1 MRTAYSLK
9 HSKISIK
16 FILWKRIECKKW
28 NNRVNPLDMFNI
40 LLTLTTT
47 CCEQLYKCAPIRSPA
62 LHCDSPDCYICSGC
76 VSVCLCLCI
85 WFALSLALPIR
96 FYFCF
101 LTHFFYILFRLKVFT
116 VINELMFSW
125 NKVFFPVSLALSQLN
140 AKVLCQLNVNGEYEV
155 LAPSIECYQFHVRHF
170 SNVLHYIAWPP
181 ILFSIEID
189 FHWIAHM
196 FVFFLLL
203 FPFSFFVLSFWKENI
218 VSDVGK
224 KTHTNRNHVIG
235 LFGCVTNYWRHL
247 DN

>member
-1 MRTAYSLK
+1 MLWTILQMCAYTITCIALQLARLLYMFWVCVCMSVFVYLFHSLTRSS
-9 HSKISIK
+9 H
-16 FILWKRIECKKW
+16 
-28 NNRVNPLDMFNI
+28 PL
-40 LLTLTTT
+40 L
-47 CCEQLYKCAPIRSPA
+47 
-62 LHCDSPDCYICSGC
+62 
-76 VSVCLCLCI
+76 
-85 WFALSLALPIR
+85 
-96 FYFCF
+96 F
-101 LTHFFYILFRLKVFT
+101 LFLDAFFYILFRLKVFT

-196 FVFFLLL
+196 FLFFLLL
-203 FPFSFFVLSFWKENI
+203 FPYSFFVLSFWKENI
-218 VSDVGK
+218 VSDVGE